1 MHGLS
6 FNASARCAIV
16 FGSDV
21 ANVIVGAVK
30 EVVIE
35 EVLGLGIVEVDVP

>member
-6 FNASARCAIV
+6 FNASVRCAIV

-35 EVLGLGIVEVDVP
+35 EVLGLGTVEVDVP